1 MKQRAGRT
9 IWPVARAIVALFVV
23 AVIFFVGSCSVS
35 SPSPAAS
42 PAPQPSAQP
51 GDVISWGEAAAS
63 IGQSI
68 TVEGPV
74 THLARG
80 LGPHGQAV
88 LVYVGADPADPQ
100 RFVIVIPI
108 TVFRRLSADQQERLP
123 SALVWAS
130 GTIIRYRGAATIVVE
145 LPRNLQIR

>member
-1 MKQRAGRT
+1 MRHGAAVR
-9 IWPVARAIVALFVV
+9 IVVALFVLLVV
-23 AVIFFVGSCSVS
+23 AFVGSCSAS
-35 SPSPAAS
+35 APTAPAS

-74 THLARG
+74 TQVARG

-88 LVYVGADPADPQ
+88 LVYVGADPSDPQ

-108 TVFRRLSADQQERLP
+108 TVFKGLSADQRAQLP
-123 SALVWAS
+123 GALVRAT
-130 GTIIRYRGAATIVVE
+130 GLIIRYRGAATIVVQSPSK
-145 LPRNLQIR
+145 LRIQS

>member
-1 MKQRAGRT
+1 MTRRAAVRVIAG
-9 IWPVARAIVALFVV
+9 WFVLGVVIVA
-23 AVIFFVGSCSVS
+23 GSCSAS
-35 SPSPAAS
+35 SPSSPAS

-80 LGPHGQAV
+80 LGPHGPAV
-88 LVYVGADPADPQ
+88 LVYVGADPSDAQ
-100 RFVIVIPI
+100 RFVIVIPM
-108 TVFRRLSADQQERLP
+108 TVFRRLSTDQQERLP
-123 SALVWAS
+123 GALVRAT
-130 GTIIRYRGAATIVVE
+130 GLIIRYRGAATIVVQSPQD
-145 LPRNLQIR
+145 LRIQS